1 MSNNTFY
8 PYAPYQ
14 QYQAAAGA
22 TPYPQMYT
30 GQESYA
36 GVAAQA
42 AYHQA
47 WYNYAYQ
54 QAQQQQARQMAPV
67 PTAPMQTVMSTTPAP
82 VVKTTSPAPVVANS
96 ASPTTNAAPPAPKP
110 AAQTTTFSAYTPP
123 HSRSEA
129 GHSFS
134 NSFQASMGTAGS
146 SLGSRAS
153 RKSQMRGIFSKERE
167 HLFRLISC
175 LLSRRAK
182 ILSCYLSSISFVGRA
197 REPSSSKQ

>member
-22 TPYPQMYT
+22 TPYPQLYS

-42 AYHQA
+42 QAYHQA

-54 QAQQQQARQMAPV
+54 QAQHQHARQMAPV
-67 PTAPMQTVMSTTPAP
+67 PTAPPMQTVMSSTPTP
-82 VVKTTSPAPVVANS
+82 VPKTSSPAPA
-96 ASPTTNAAPPAPKP
+96 TTNPAPATTAPPAPAPKST
-110 AAQTTTFSAYTPP
+110 AQSTFSSYTPSQ
-123 HSRSEA
+123 SRSDA

-134 NSFQASMGTAGS
+134 HQFQSSMGTAGQ

-167 HLFRLISC
+167 HLS
-175 LLSRRAK
+175 
-182 ILSCYLSSISFVGRA
+182 G
-197 REPSSSKQ
+197 